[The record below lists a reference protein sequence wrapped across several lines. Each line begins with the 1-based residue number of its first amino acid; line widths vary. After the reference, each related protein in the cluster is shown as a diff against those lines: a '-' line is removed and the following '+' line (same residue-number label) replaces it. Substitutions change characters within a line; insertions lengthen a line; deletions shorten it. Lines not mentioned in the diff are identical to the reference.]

1 VFPSCLP
8 QNPSRAR
15 AGNRHWSAATH
26 WPAAAHLFG
35 RLSVSPS
42 VRPSV
47 RRLYYPPGPGAG
59 YGHIYRLGAC
69 RKMPQFRFHAECNDL
84 YVRPRVL
91 YTVPFDSCD
100 F

>member
-15 AGNRHWSAATH
+15 AGNRHWSAATY
-26 WPAAAHLFG
+26 LFG

-47 RRLYYPPGPGAG
+47 RRLYYPPAPEPVMA
-59 YGHIYRLGAC
+59 I
-69 RKMPQFRFHAECNDL
+69 FT
-84 YVRPRVL
+84 VL
-91 YTVPFDSCD
+91 VPAVKCLNSGFTSSVTICM
-100 F
+100 

>member
-26 WPAAAHLFG
+26 LFG
-35 RLSVSPS
+35 RLSVS
-42 VRPSV
+42 PSV

-69 RKMPQFRFHAECNDL
+69 RKMPQFRFHVECNDL

-100 F
+100 S